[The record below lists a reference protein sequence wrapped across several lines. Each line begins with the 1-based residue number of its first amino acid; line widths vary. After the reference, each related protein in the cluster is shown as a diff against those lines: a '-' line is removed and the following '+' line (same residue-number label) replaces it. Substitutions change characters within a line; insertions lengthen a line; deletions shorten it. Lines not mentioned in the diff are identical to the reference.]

1 MLASPHVASTDPP
14 PDPRVTAATDD
25 QPPAKRKQMN
35 VRLPE
40 DLIEALDARRARKDM
55 SRDQWVENALRFALS
70 QHPAPTRQ
78 P

>member
-1 MLASPHVASTDPP
+1 MVLATDPP
-14 PDPRVTAATDD
+14 PNTAAPTT
-25 QPPAKRKQMN
+25 QPQVKRKQMN

>member
-1 MLASPHVASTDPP
+1 MVLAAPT
-14 PDPRVTAATDD
+14 T
-25 QPPAKRKQMN
+25 QPQVKRKQMN